1 MTDLDQLKTDAL
13 TRIENAPDAA
23 AREVL
28 RIEFLGKQGS
38 ISGLMKTLGK
48 MAPEDRQVQG
58 PLLNELRTAAAE
70 AIAARKAVLEDA
82 ELEARLAT
90 ESLDLTLPAP
100 AAPRGSVH
108 PVSQVMDELAEIF
121 ADLGFSVAPGPEIE
135 DDWHNFPALN
145 MA

>member
-23 AREVL
+23 ALEVL

-48 MAPEDRQVQG
+48 MSPEDRQVQG
-58 PLLNELRTAAAE
+58 PLLNDLRTAAAD

-82 ELEARLAT
+82 EDVAGYLEMGGQDAGPQ
-90 ESLDLTLPAP
+90 ES
-100 AAPRGSVH
+100 
-108 PVSQVMDELAEIF
+108 SQVHEGLDE
-121 ADLGFSVAPGPEIE
+121 VAAAVDGV
-135 DDWHNFPALN
+135 FLVT
-145 MA
+145 